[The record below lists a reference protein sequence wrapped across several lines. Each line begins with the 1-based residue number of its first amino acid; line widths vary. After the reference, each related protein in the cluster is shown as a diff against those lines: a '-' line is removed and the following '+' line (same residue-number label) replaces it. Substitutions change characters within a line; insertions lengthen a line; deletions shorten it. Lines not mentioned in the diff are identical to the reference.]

1 MGDQAIV
8 ANRSVDRTSSSS
20 SSSSGPGVVD
30 GLPLRVR
37 LPAVAQTLWLVFGMD
52 SFARYVY
59 DRYPE
64 EGMLTA
70 RVLGFG
76 DVVTV
81 LDPDLIREVLTGDG
95 EVLRAGEAN
104 AQALGFLGPNSVVL
118 LDGEPHLRT
127 RRLLLPP
134 FHGEA
139 IAHHQRVVE
148 QVAAAEVERWPVG
161 EPFALWP
168 RIRAIGMEVILRTL
182 FGVRDRER
190 RRRLGELLPA
200 FGGGGVFALM
210 AETRLPWLTQS
221 RLGRRLPWVKA
232 RTQAER
238 LVYEEIA
245 DHRADPQ
252 GRDDVLAMLIAARD
266 EDGRGLS
273 DRELRD
279 HMLTLV
285 GGGFDTTAA
294 TLTWCLEL
302 VLRHPDVLERCREID
317 VEDEYLTAV
326 VNETLRLRP
335 VLDGASRILSAPLH
349 LGGYRLP
356 AGTWVAASIAG
367 VQRSPKIYPDP
378 WRFDPERFLGGR
390 PAPYTLI
397 PFGGGT
403 RRCIGASFATME
415 IKTALRTVL
424 QRIDLRP
431 ASPRPERPSRT
442 RSIAIVPARGARV
455 VAAARQR

>member
-1 MGDQAIV
+1 MSDQTAVI
-8 ANRSVDRTSSSS
+8 ADRAAQSTL
-20 SSSSGPGVVD
+20 VD
-30 GLPLRVR
+30 GLPRRVR
-37 LPAVAQTLWLVFGMD
+37 LPAIVQTLWLVFGMD
-52 SFARYVY
+52 SFARHLYE
-59 DRYPE
+59 RYPDE
-64 EGMLTA
+64 EMLTA

-81 LDPDLIREVLTGDG
+81 HDPDLIREVLTGDG

-118 LDGEPHLRT
+118 LDGEPHLRA

-139 IAHHQRVVE
+139 ITHHQQVVE
-148 QVAAAEVERWPVG
+148 QVAAEQVARWPVG
-161 EPFALWP
+161 EPFELWP
-168 RIRAIGMEVILRTL
+168 RMRAIGMEVILRAL
-182 FGVRDRER
+182 FGVRDGQR
-190 RRRLGELLPA
+190 RQRLGELLPA

-221 RLGRRLPWVKA
+221 RLGRRLPWVRA
-232 RTQAER
+232 RTRAER

-245 DHRADPQ
+245 DHRTDPE
-252 GRDDVLAMLIAARD
+252 GRDDVLAILIAARD
-266 EDGRGLS
+266 EDGEGLS
-273 DRELRD
+273 DQELRD

-285 GGGFDTTAA
+285 GGGFDTTSA
-294 TLTWCLEL
+294 TLTWCFEL
-302 VLRHPDVLERCREID
+302 VLRHPDVLARCSGPD

-326 VNETLRLRP
+326 VNETMRIRP
-335 VLDGASRILSAPLH
+335 VLDSASRKLSAPLE

-356 AGTWVAASIAG
+356 AGTFVAASITG
-367 VQRSPKIYPDP
+367 VQHSPKVYTDP
-378 WRFDPERFLGGR
+378 WRFDPRRFLDQR
-390 PAPYTLI
+390 PGPYALI

-403 RRCIGASFATME
+403 RRCIGASFAMME
-415 IKTALRTVL
+415 IKTVLRTIL

-442 RSIAIVPARGARV
+442 RSIAIVPAHGARV
-455 VAAARQR
+455 IATARATF